1 MQAHLSE
8 FALIQRFFAQ
18 QPLKNAINQLGIGD
32 DCALMDIPEGYQ
44 LAVTTDTMVE
54 NVHFFKDADP
64 YCLGHKLLAVNLSDL
79 ASMGAEPVA
88 VTLALTLPCVDE
100 QWLAKF
106 SKGFLTLANKYQVD
120 LIGGDT
126 TRGALTLT
134 VQALGLVPK
143 NKAMTRSK
151 AKVGDLIYVTGNIG
165 DAGLGL
171 KIKQGYSCE
180 NPEKALQQFNQ
191 PYPCVNE
198 GLIIQDK
205 ANACIDIS
213 DGVVADL
220 GHILEKSKVGALID
234 FSKLPLSDEVKTYI
248 KNTGDWLLPLIAGDD
263 YQLCFTMSP
272 ENVKQLTIDCQQIGV
287 IDNHKNLRVLHQ
299 GQIVTLDTQ
308 GYEHFS

>member
-1 MQAHLSE
+1 MALSE
-8 FALIQRFFAQ
+8 FGLIQRFFTQ
-18 QPLKNAINQLGIGD
+18 SLKNTANQLGIGD
-32 DCALMDIPEGYQ
+32 DCALMEIPEGHQ

-54 NVHFFKDADP
+54 NVHFFKEADP

-79 ASMGAEPVA
+79 ASMGAKPVA
-88 VTLALTLPCVDE
+88 VTLALTLPSVNE
-100 QWLAKF
+100 AWLAKF
-106 SKGFLTLANKYQVD
+106 SQGFLTLANQYQVD

-126 TRGALTLT
+126 TQGALTLT

-151 AKVGDLIYVTGNIG
+151 AQVGDLIYVTGKVG

-171 KIKQGYSCE
+171 KIKQGYLCQF
-180 NPEKALQQFNQ
+180 PEQALRQFNQ
-191 PYPCVNE
+191 PFPCINE
-198 GLIIQDK
+198 GLIIREY

-220 GHILEKSKVGALID
+220 GHILEKSNVGALIE
-234 FSKLPLSDEVKTYI
+234 FNKLPLSSEVQTYI
-248 KNTGDWLLPLIAGDD
+248 KNTGDWQLPLIAGDD
-263 YQLCFTMSP
+263 YQLCFTIPP
-272 ENVKQLTIDCQQIGV
+272 ENAKQLTIDCQQIGV

-299 GQIVTLDTQ
+299 EKIITLNAQ